1 MGKVLLG
8 EHRGCVG
15 DIPRRLRVVSRLQ
28 GWTLPMNILA
38 WLIAGLVAAF
48 AIISSILEWMGNN
61 GINPF
66 N

>member
-1 MGKVLLG
+1 
-8 EHRGCVG
+8 
-15 DIPRRLRVVSRLQ
+15 
-28 GWTLPMNILA
+28 MNILA